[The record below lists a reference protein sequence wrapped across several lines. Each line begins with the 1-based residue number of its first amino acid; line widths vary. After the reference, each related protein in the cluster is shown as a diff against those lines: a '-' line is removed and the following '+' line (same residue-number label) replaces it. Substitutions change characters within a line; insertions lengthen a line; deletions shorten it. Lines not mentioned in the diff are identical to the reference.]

1 MAQNRWLVIVR
12 GKQYGPMS
20 SRSLAISARQGRID
34 RGDLVS
40 REGSSRWVAAEKLP
54 GLFPER
60 AASVE
65 PPAMAT
71 RPADTVAPVAAAAPL
86 AVPPADKRVE
96 QFDFQPA
103 VTAAPR
109 QQPAL
114 RARAGLGTR
123 LVASLLVASVVA
135 AGVAGYLMARG
146 GLRQVAMAPA
156 SVADRQAAAPPRE
169 ERRPQPESDV
179 DPAPVVEAVASEP
192 VSRRAASSDRVP
204 VEAARLRAASPDRE
218 TLVAL
223 VEAPGAPPPGTA
235 LAAADPVPG
244 HAVPVSMAEKVAD
257 LRPFLARHCYECHGP
272 DTQENEIRF
281 DNLSADLS
289 DPVVLAVWQDAL
301 DQINLGEMPPQEQP
315 RPGEAEL
322 AAATDTLTA
331 LLADAYAAK
340 HGSGGDAVAR
350 RLNRAELRNT
360 LRDLLYLSGQDLR
373 GREGPELV
381 DVHGNGMAVNMTRGP
396 VRDFPADEK
405 IHGFDTI
412 GQTLVMSDFL
422 LRLIISAAEES
433 LLLATHTE
441 PKPPTEPRT
450 FMPPLRKGGATGLE
464 GAWMKH
470 DQAYDPIFLRYREP
484 GASTGNVGRVAPDEI
499 GGPGVPFGARY
510 RITVEV
516 SAHNQKHPWGE
527 MVESRQDEPMKV
539 GLHIADTRR
548 GGYGEGNP
556 TCQQVGQW
564 EIPGDGSRHTLTHEL
579 YLDRQWTPWVGWEN
593 APWVNELKASRIL
606 QKFHP
611 DLHEPE
617 PPGDAPEPV
626 KQAYEPRMV
635 EKLFQAG
642 YAGPHVRVHSVT
654 IEPLVDVWPPKSHT
668 ALYGVSDSEPV
679 RDLLVRFARRA
690 FREPVEPGE
699 VDFYVKLVEQARAA
713 GSSREEA
720 LRAGYTAIIASP
732 RFLYIQSADEGSGRL
747 DPHGLAERLAY
758 FLWSS
763 MPDDELFKLAESGR
777 LAEPEV
783 LREQVD
789 RMLAHENAE
798 EFVRRFVDAWL
809 RLDKLGSMPPEKGGP
824 FRWYWDREMEQVMRG
839 ETYTYFAKLLE
850 ANGPIRDLIDSDYTW
865 TNERGGTILYDRKD
879 VWGNAFQKVKLG
891 DARRGGVITH
901 PAVLTATANG
911 VDTSPVVRGV
921 WVLESLLGT
930 PPPPPPPNVQPLPP
944 DLREAKTIREA
955 LEMHR
960 SQATCNAC
968 HRKIDPLGFALENFD
983 AVGKWR
989 ESYGGPKNLKV
1000 DPSAT
1005 MANGEQVPDI
1015 AAFRAVLVER
1025 EPQVTRA
1032 LCEKFLTYGAGRLM
1046 EPGDRGEIE
1055 KLAARLAESKGG
1067 LRDLVKL
1074 VVESEIFGAK

>member
-1 MAQNRWLVIVR
+1 MKASQCI
-12 GKQYGPMS
+12 
-20 SRSLAISARQGRID
+20 AAA
-34 RGDLVS
+34 
-40 REGSSRWVAAEKLP
+40 WVALP
-54 GLFPER
+54 MVMLML
-60 AASVE
+60 A
-65 PPAMAT
+65 
-71 RPADTVAPVAAAAPL
+71 VAAAEP
-86 AVPPADKRVE
+86 PPA
-96 QFDFQPA
+96 
-103 VTAAPR
+103 
-109 QQPAL
+109 
-114 RARAGLGTR
+114 AG
-123 LVASLLVASVVA
+123 
-135 AGVAGYLMARG
+135 
-146 GLRQVAMAPA
+146 
-156 SVADRQAAAPPRE
+156 
-169 ERRPQPESDV
+169 
-179 DPAPVVEAVASEP
+179 PV
-192 VSRRAASSDRVP
+192 
-204 VEAARLRAASPDRE
+204 
-218 TLVAL
+218 
-223 VEAPGAPPPGTA
+223 
-235 LAAADPVPG
+235 
-244 HAVPVSMAEKVAD
+244 VPVSVAEKVTD

-315 RPGEAEL
+315 RPGDAEL

-331 LLADAYAAK
+331 LLADAYAAQ
-340 HGSGGDAVAR
+340 HGSGGEAVAR

-360 LRDLLYLSGQDLR
+360 LRDLLYLDGQDLR

-381 DVHGNGMAVNMTRGP
+381 DVHGNGMAVNVTRGP
-396 VRDFPADEK
+396 VRDFPADEEV
-405 IHGFDTI
+405 HGFDMI
-412 GQTLVMSDFL
+412 GQRLVMSDFL
-422 LRLIISAAEES
+422 LKLVIGAAEES

-441 PKPPTEPRT
+441 PKPPTEPKT
-450 FMPPLRKGGATGLE
+450 FAPPLRKGGAPGIE
-464 GAWMKH
+464 GAWMKLE
-470 DQAYDPIFLRYREP
+470 QAYEPIFLRYREP
-484 GASTGNVGRVAPDEI
+484 GAQSGNLGRVAPAEI
-499 GGPGVPFGARY
+499 GGPGVPFSGRY
-510 RITVEV
+510 RIAVEV

-527 MVESRQDEPMKV
+527 MVQSRQDEPMKV

-548 GGYGEGNP
+548 GGYGDGNP
-556 TCQQVGQW
+556 TCRQVGQW

-579 YLDRQWTPWVGWEN
+579 YVDRQWTPWVGWEN
-593 APWVNELKASRIL
+593 APWVNDMRASRIL
-606 QKFHP
+606 QKFYP

-617 PPGDAPEPV
+617 PPRDAPEPI

-642 YAGPHVRVHSVT
+642 YAGPHVRVHSFT
-654 IEPLVDVWPPKSHT
+654 IEPLVEAWPPRSHT
-668 ALYGVSDSEPV
+668 ALYGVSGSEPV
-679 RDLLVRFARRA
+679 RDLLVEFARRA
-690 FREPVEPGE
+690 FREPVEPAE
-699 VDFYVKLVEQARAA
+699 VDRYVALVEQAQAA
-713 GSSREEA
+713 GRSREEA
-720 LRAGYTAIIASP
+720 LRTGYMAIIASP
-732 RFLYIQSADEGSGRL
+732 RFLYIQLADEQGGRL

-777 LAEPEV
+777 ITEPEV

-798 EFVRRFVDAWL
+798 EFVRRFVDRWL

-879 VWGNAFQKVKLG
+879 VWGNAFQKVKLADG
-891 DARRGGVITH
+891 RRGGVITH

-930 PPPPPPPNVQPLPP
+930 PPPPPPPAVQPLPP
-944 DLREAKTIREA
+944 DLRDATTIREA
-955 LEMHR
+955 LVLHR

-989 ESYGGPKNLKV
+989 SSYGGPKKLKV

-1005 MANGEQVPDI
+1005 MANGQQVPDI
-1015 AAFRAVLVER
+1015 AAFRAMLLER

-1032 LCEKFLTYGAGRLM
+1032 LCEKLLTYGTGRLM
-1046 EPGDRGEIE
+1046 EPGDRGEIDR
-1055 KLAARLAESKGG
+1055 LVARLAESQGG

-1074 VVESEIFGAK
+1074 VVESDIFLAR